1 MKRLNNKGFA
11 ITTVVYGLAIM
22 GILLVG
28 IIMSTI
34 ATNRTNTRTLVKS
47 IEEEL
52 NRFNKSSTNFKP
64 IGNDTQE
71 FTVPE
76 NGGGWYR
83 IELWGAQGGNGGG
96 GLGAY
101 TSGVIKLNS
110 GDRLYIYAGK
120 AGTTGNPGESSE
132 VRIRGGDYNSQISK
146 ESSIMIAAGG
156 GKSAGASGGTLVG
169 YSSKMT
175 SIGGDIRI
183 DGDFSIDPSSTTTN
197 GTLIGQP
204 KDDYSTDEEKGG
216 VSYISGYAGCDIY
229 NHSEVKYNEETDT
242 WTHTPTNIKY
252 VFKNGH
258 MLPGVNSGD
267 GHAKIE
273 KVMSAEGHANLPR
286 YKSYLNKLSGIRIC
300 ADGVSKFN
308 IKIVANEEVEEFE
321 ITPTN
326 KCGTLTMQ
334 KKDVDEIGIWYPGYV
349 GDLKNHIISFYN
361 NDNTTTPTA
370 TIGNNNTSSPN
381 YIGVFETATPTG
393 IHISAY
399 EYNSTT
405 FLPDKGTYYIQP
417 ITSENKVVTAKQDA
431 TLDNNGI
438 QIDYLQGNAR
448 QKWTIEVIDRAN
460 NEFKII
466 ELSRYKALEILQ
478 DENKLGN
485 LISANT
491 SFNNYARNEPQIWK
505 IESMGDGT
513 YTISTVMSKYNQS
526 QDTGNIIPQTSS
538 TNTDHKDYLIIGI
551 NNKKTARFKLIP
563 LDYN

>member
-22 GILLVG
+22 GILLVA

-76 NGGGWYR
+76 NGDGWYR

-120 AGTTGNPGESSE
+120 AGTTDNPGESSE

-169 YSSKMT
+169 YTSKMT
-175 SIGGDIRI
+175 SIGGDIKT
-183 DGDFSIDPSSTTTN
+183 DGDFSIDIDPSTMTTN

-204 KDDYSTDEEKGG
+204 KDYSTEGDKGG

-242 WTHTPTNIKY
+242 WTHTPTDIKY

-273 KVMSAEGHANLPR
+273 KVMSTEGHVDLPR
-286 YKSYLNKLSGIRIC
+286 YKAYLNNLSGIRIC
-300 ADGVSKFN
+300 AENVNKIN
-308 IKIVANEEVEEFE
+308 VKIVANMVVENYD
-321 ITPTN
+321 ITTTN
-326 KCGTLTMQ
+326 GCGFKQIDT
-334 KKDVDEIGIWYPGYV
+334 KNVDEIGIWYPGYNTNNNK
-349 GDLKNHIISFYN
+349 DLKKHTISFYN
-361 NDNTTTPTA
+361 NGDLDHATTY
-370 TIGNNNTSSPN
+370 GNSS
-381 YIGVFETATPTG
+381 IEVFETPTPTG

-399 EYNSTT
+399 EYDPKNK
-405 FLPDKGTYYIQP
+405 LPNKGTYYIQP
-417 ITSENKVVTAKQDA
+417 ITSENKVVTANKDV
-431 TLDNNGI
+431 TKDNI
-438 QIDYLQGNAR
+438 AIKIDYLQGEPR
-448 QKWTIEVIDRAN
+448 QKWTIEKIEGGV
-460 NEFKII
+460 NEYKII
-466 ELSRYKALEILQ
+466 ELARYKALEILQ
-478 DENKLGN
+478 DENKLFN
-485 LISANT
+485 QISANT
-491 SFNNYARNEPQIWK
+491 SFNNYARNEPQIWR
-505 IESMGDGT
+505 IDSMQDGT
-513 YTISTVMSKYNQS
+513 YTISSVMPKFNQS
-526 QDTGNIIPQTSS
+526 QDTGNIIPQTS
-538 TNTDHKDYLIIGI
+538 NKRPADKDYLIIGI
-551 NNKKTARFKLIP
+551 NNRQTARFKLIP
-563 LDYN
+563 LDYS